1 MCVCAGDAGVS
12 PQESAESSVRSVCGR
27 PEALQLRQSA
37 ARPGLSA
44 ITQHALQLPRQEL
57 AARLTVTLIHTD
69 WVMLSADIWHEACVC
84 REEWA
89 WLQRHAVG
97 GACGSGSREGGDE
110 AVIDSSGVEDFVK
123 ALRSAVIQLLTK
135 LNVPLERVTQPS
147 DSSESLFDTLQ

>member
-1 MCVCAGDAGVS
+1 MCSGDAGVS

-69 WVMLSADIWHEACVC
+69 SGDAVSRYDMNPVCVYAQGGVGVATEARCG
-84 REEWA
+84 RSLWEW
-89 WLQRHAVG
+89 QSG
-97 GACGSGSREGGDE
+97 GRG
-110 AVIDSSGVEDFVK
+110 
-123 ALRSAVIQLLTK
+123 
-135 LNVPLERVTQPS
+135 
-147 DSSESLFDTLQ
+147 